1 MPTQEP
7 ADPALADTIR
17 KLREERDWSQEIVA
31 FEAQIS
37 VGSYARIE
45 RGASNPAWTTVVRIA
60 RGLGVSV
67 ADLAIKAGR

>member
-1 MPTQEP
+1 MPTQEA

-17 KLREERDWSQEIVA
+17 RLREERDWSQEVVA

-45 RGASNPAWTTVVRIA
+45 RGEANPAWTTVVRIA
-60 RGLGVSV
+60 QSLGLSV